1 MAAAIE
7 PRVLTLA
14 SRSSIELGIN
24 ELLIDGV
31 LPLYHYVEEKGL
43 VFLSLRKGRI
53 TLSAGAYVGLI
64 PLNAQISV
72 DILPRLPV
80 GNLARV
86 LEIAR
91 APLGRLKRTLRTYQL
106 AEAPEA
112 SVLAFIAANL
122 VDAVQDIE
130 VAGFIKQFI
139 PEKSV
144 TSHPRGR
151 ILIGESRT
159 RCLLRGRPSSVV
171 TERYSQTT
179 DVVEN
184 RIIRAA
190 MRIVLSAFS
199 RMQFIDT
206 SLLSDVASCYRNLPK
221 EIGRLTQAERD
232 DSAARRNRGQT
243 YAGRLDYER
252 ALEIATMVLNAEG
265 IILDRQGPDR
275 SLNNFI
281 LNLEEVVENYF
292 RNSLR
297 RQAAS
302 DIVVEDG
309 NKEGKRPLFSD
320 RPNGPLAQPDI
331 IIRRL
336 LSPPVICEIKYKS
349 KIDRP
354 DINQA
359 VTYAVA
365 FGVMRTVLLHIAEPS
380 RKRGLYKVG
389 RTGQVTVY
397 GYAFDLSAVE
407 LDQEEKAL
415 AASLTD
421 LLGPPEPS

>member
-1 MAAAIE
+1 ME

-24 ELLIDGV
+24 ELLIDGA
-31 LPLYHYVEEKGL
+31 LPLYRHVEEKGL

-53 TLSAGAYVGLI
+53 TLSAGAYVGLV
-64 PLNAQISV
+64 PLNAQLSV

-91 APLGRLKRTLRTYQL
+91 APLGRLRRTLRTYQL
-106 AEAPEA
+106 AEAPED

-122 VDAVQDIE
+122 VDAVRDIE
-130 VAGFIKQFI
+130 VAGFIKHFT

-144 TSHPRGR
+144 TSHPSGR
-151 ILIGESRT
+151 ILIGESRS
-159 RCLLRGRPSSVV
+159 RCLMRGRPSSLVA
-171 TERYSQTT
+171 ERYRQTT
-179 DVVEN
+179 DVLEN

-190 MRIVLSAFS
+190 MRTVLSAFS
-199 RMQFIDT
+199 RMRVLDAA
-206 SLLSDVASCYRNLPK
+206 LPSDVAGCYRHLPN

-232 DSAARRNRGQT
+232 DLAAYQGQCRTDARRP
-243 YAGRLDYER
+243 DYER
-252 ALEIATMVLNAEG
+252 ALEIATMVLNTEG
-265 IILDRQGPDR
+265 ILLDRQGPDR
-275 SLNNFI
+275 SLNSFI

-309 NKEGKRPLFSD
+309 NREGRRPLFSD
-320 RPNGPLAQPDI
+320 HPNGPLAQPDI
-331 IIRRL
+331 IIRRAP
-336 LSPPVICEIKYKS
+336 SAPVVCEVKYKT

-359 VTYAVA
+359 VTYAVT
-365 FGVMRTVLLHIAEPS
+365 FGVRLTVLLHISAS
-380 RKRGLYKVG
+380 NTKKGLYKLG
-389 RTGQVTVY
+389 RTGDVTVY
-397 GYAFDLSAVE
+397 GFAFDLSAVD

-421 LLGPPEPS
+421 LLGPHQPT